1 MFKGGFFMKKK
12 LIYMADDEINICNIM
27 KDFLTKEGFIVKTF
41 LDGESLLEE
50 FNKIKPDLVITDIMM
65 PKMNGYTLCT
75 SIRNQSHIPIIILSA
90 KSSGPDKITGLSLGS
105 DDYLTKPFSPMELVA
120 RVNSIFRRID
130 LDKSEKAEYII
141 QISDLTINPN
151 TRAIESNGKNLGLT
165 GMEFSLFYYLSA
177 NQNRAVSRNEL
188 LENIWGFETEVETR
202 ATDDMVKRIRKKLS
216 VVGSKVKIVTLW
228 GFGFKI
234 E

>member
-1 MFKGGFFMKKK
+1 MKKK
-12 LIYMADDEINICNIM
+12 LIYMADDEINICNLIENY
-27 KDFLTKEGFIVKTF
+27 LSKEGFEVKTF
-41 LDGESLLEE
+41 LDGESLLGA
-50 FNKIKPDLVITDIMM
+50 FNKSKPDMVITDIMM
-65 PKMNGYTLCT
+65 PKINGYNLCT
-75 SIRNQSHIPIIILSA
+75 SIRNQSNIPIIILSA
-90 KSSGPDKITGLSLGS
+90 KSSEPDKITGLSLGS

-120 RVNSIFRRID
+120 RVKSIFRRIE
-130 LDKSEKAEYII
+130 LDKSEKTENII
-141 QISDLTINPN
+141 QIHDLTINPN
-151 TRAIESNGKNLGLT
+151 TRIIESNEKNLGLT

-202 ATDDMVKRIRKKLS
+202 ATDDMVKRIRKKLL